1 MLITS
6 KVQPMKKFNCFAVA
20 FLTSI
25 LVFITTGSFIKLST
39 GLMVPLVPTRL
50 FLTALYVICYIKFAL
65 LVIVLMPGRPVLKQM
80 SLGFISADMA
90 LLLIGSNTKLAMSIP
105 VSLVVVQALLL
116 LFYMALQGRLW
127 LYKANT
133 VNHTIENELIASPV

>member
-1 MLITS
+1 
-6 KVQPMKKFNCFAVA
+6 MKKFNCFAVA

-25 LVFITTGSFIKLST
+25 LMFITTGAFIKLST
-39 GLMVPLVPTRL
+39 SLMVPLVPTRI
-50 FLTALYVICYIKFAL
+50 FIIALYVICFIKFAL
-65 LVIVLMPGRPVLKQM
+65 LVVMLMPGKPVLKQM

-90 LLLIGSNTKLAMSIP
+90 LLLTGSSTDLAMSMPI
-105 VSLVVVQALLL
+105 SLVVVQALLL

-133 VNHTIENELIASPV
+133 VNNTIENELIALPV

>member
-1 MLITS
+1 
-6 KVQPMKKFNCFAVA
+6 MKKFNCFAVA

-25 LVFITTGSFIKLST
+25 LMFITTGVFIKLST
-39 GLMVPLVPTRL
+39 SLMVPLVPTRI
-50 FLTALYVICYIKFAL
+50 FIIALYVICFIKFAL
-65 LVIVLMPGRPVLKQM
+65 LVVMLMPGKPVLKQM

-90 LLLIGSNTKLAMSIP
+90 LLLTGSSTDLAMSIP
-105 VSLVVVQALLL
+105 ISLVVVQALLL

-133 VNHTIENELIASPV
+133 VNNTIENELIALPV

>member
-1 MLITS
+1 
-6 KVQPMKKFNCFAVA
+6 MKKFNCFAVA

-25 LVFITTGSFIKLST
+25 LMFITTGVFIKLST
-39 GLMVPLVPTRL
+39 SLMVPLVPTRI
-50 FLTALYVICYIKFAL
+50 FIIALYVICFIKFAL
-65 LVIVLMPGRPVLKQM
+65 LVVMLMPGKPVLKQM

-90 LLLIGSNTKLAMSIP
+90 LLLTGSSTDLAMSIP
-105 VSLVVVQALLL
+105 ISLVVAQALLL

-133 VNHTIENELIASPV
+133 VNNTIENELIALPV